1 MAQISGIAV
10 YCGSRTGDPA
20 SYRHLATALGT
31 RIAAE
36 RLTLVYGGGRVG
48 LMGVLADAALAA
60 GGRVVGVIPDFLL
73 RPEIAHDRLDEQ
85 IVVDSLHA
93 RKQRMFDLADAF
105 VVLPGGLGTLDEAV
119 EVVTWR
125 LLGLHDKPIVFL
137 DGTYWAPLLGLI
149 DHFVAHDFLAA
160 EARGLY
166 TVADDLDALFGMLH
180 GRDAS
185 GAASSSELL

>member
-1 MAQISGIAV
+1 MTQISGIAV
-10 YCGSRTGDPA
+10 YCGSRTGEGA
-20 SYRHLATALGT
+20 SYRRLAAALGT

-73 RPEIAHDRLDEQ
+73 RPEIAHDRLHEQ

-125 LLGLHDKPIVFL
+125 LLSLHDKPIVFL
-137 DGTYWAPLLGLI
+137 DRTYWAPLLGLI
-149 DHFVAHDFLAA
+149 DHFVARGFLGAA
-160 EARGLY
+160 ARGLY
-166 TVADDLDALFGMLH
+166 TVAEDPDALFGMLQAH
-180 GRDAS
+180 GASGDAS
-185 GAASSSELL
+185 PSQLL